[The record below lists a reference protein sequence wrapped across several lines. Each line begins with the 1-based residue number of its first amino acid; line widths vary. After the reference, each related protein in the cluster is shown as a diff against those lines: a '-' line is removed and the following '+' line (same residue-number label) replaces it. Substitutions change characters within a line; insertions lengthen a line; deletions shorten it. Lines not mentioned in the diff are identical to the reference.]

1 MQGICDNG
9 RCINAQGGF
18 KCECNQGYALDGE
31 GKNCLGRRKKNKSL
45 LFMARGLFLH
55 PLQTTYRSKRIAIRC
70 TEIQVDRYITSLF
83 LSLFL
88 SFFIYL
94 FFHELYRFLL
104 DIDECRISSELCGNG
119 TCNNIAG
126 SFRCDCFTG
135 FENAAM
141 MMEVCVGRSKFIS
154 YGWLRE

>member
-1 MQGICDNG
+1 MLSYLGTMPWQFPAIDSLYFSSMY
-9 RCINAQGGF
+9 ISAQLL
-18 KCECNQGYALDGE
+18 NE
-31 GKNCLGRRKKNKSL
+31 GPYCLTVHRRV
-45 LFMARGLFLH
+45 
-55 PLQTTYRSKRIAIRC
+55 AIRC
-70 TEIQVDRYITSLF
+70 TEIQVNRYTTSLFLPLF

-88 SFFIYL
+88 NL
-94 FFHELYRFLL
+94 FFHEPYRFLL

>member
-1 MQGICDNG
+1 MPCQFPAIDSLYFSSMY
-9 RCINAQGGF
+9 ISAELFNAGP
-18 KCECNQGYALDGE
+18 Y
-31 GKNCLGRRKKNKSL
+31 CLTVHRRV
-45 LFMARGLFLH
+45 
-55 PLQTTYRSKRIAIRC
+55 AIRC

-83 LSLFL
+83 L
-88 SFFIYL
+88 YL
-94 FFHELYRFLL
+94 FFHEPYRFLL

-141 MMEVCVGRSKFIS
+141 MMEVCVGRSKFVS

>member
-1 MQGICDNG
+1 MRWQFPTIESLYFSSMY
-9 RCINAQGGF
+9 ISAQLFNAGP
-18 KCECNQGYALDGE
+18 Y
-31 GKNCLGRRKKNKSL
+31 CLTVNRRV
-45 LFMARGLFLH
+45 
-55 PLQTTYRSKRIAIRC
+55 AIRC

-83 LSLFL
+83 LSLF
-88 SFFIYL
+88 
-94 FFHELYRFLL
+94 FHEPYRFLL

>member
-1 MQGICDNG
+1 MLSYLGTMPCQFPAIDSLYFSSMY
-9 RCINAQGGF
+9 ISAELFNAGP
-18 KCECNQGYALDGE
+18 Y
-31 GKNCLGRRKKNKSL
+31 CLTVHRRV
-45 LFMARGLFLH
+45 
-55 PLQTTYRSKRIAIRC
+55 AIRC

-83 LSLFL
+83 L
-88 SFFIYL
+88 YL
-94 FFHELYRFLL
+94 FFHEPYRFLL

>member
-1 MQGICDNG
+1 MPCQFPAIDSLYFSS
-9 RCINAQGGF
+9 IYISAELFNAGP
-18 KCECNQGYALDGE
+18 Y
-31 GKNCLGRRKKNKSL
+31 CLTVHRRV
-45 LFMARGLFLH
+45 
-55 PLQTTYRSKRIAIRC
+55 AIRC

-83 LSLFL
+83 L
-88 SFFIYL
+88 YL
-94 FFHELYRFLL
+94 FFHEPYRFLL

-141 MMEVCVGRSKFIS
+141 MMEVCVGRSKFVS

>member
-1 MQGICDNG
+1 MPYQFPAIDSLYFSSMY
-9 RCINAQGGF
+9 ISAELFNAGP
-18 KCECNQGYALDGE
+18 Y
-31 GKNCLGRRKKNKSL
+31 CLTVHRRV
-45 LFMARGLFLH
+45 
-55 PLQTTYRSKRIAIRC
+55 AIRC

-83 LSLFL
+83 L
-88 SFFIYL
+88 YL
-94 FFHELYRFLL
+94 FFHEPYRFLL

-141 MMEVCVGRSKFIS
+141 MMEVCVGRSKFVS

>member
-1 MQGICDNG
+1 MLSYLGTMPWQFPAIDSLYFSSMY
-9 RCINAQGGF
+9 ISAQLLNAGP
-18 KCECNQGYALDGE
+18 Y
-31 GKNCLGRRKKNKSL
+31 CLTVHRRV
-45 LFMARGLFLH
+45 
-55 PLQTTYRSKRIAIRC
+55 AIRC
-70 TEIQVDRYITSLF
+70 TEIQVDRYTTSLF

-88 SFFIYL
+88 YL
-94 FFHELYRFLL
+94 FFHEPYRFLL

-154 YGWLRE
+154 YCWLRE

>member
-1 MQGICDNG
+1 MPCQFPAIDSLYFSSMY
-9 RCINAQGGF
+9 ISAELFNAGP
-18 KCECNQGYALDGE
+18 Y
-31 GKNCLGRRKKNKSL
+31 CLTVHRRV
-45 LFMARGLFLH
+45 
-55 PLQTTYRSKRIAIRC
+55 AIRC

-83 LSLFL
+83 L
-88 SFFIYL
+88 YL
-94 FFHELYRFLL
+94 FFHEPYRFLL

>member
-1 MQGICDNG
+1 MLSYLGTMPWQFPAIDSLYFSSMY
-9 RCINAQGGF
+9 ISAQLLNAGP
-18 KCECNQGYALDGE
+18 Y
-31 GKNCLGRRKKNKSL
+31 CLTVHRRV
-45 LFMARGLFLH
+45 
-55 PLQTTYRSKRIAIRC
+55 AIRC
-70 TEIQVDRYITSLF
+70 TEIQVDRYTTLLF

-88 SFFIYL
+88 SLFIYL
-94 FFHELYRFLL
+94 FFHEPYRFLL